1 MILNDC
7 WVGALELGEY
17 RSYAVPWLLSSL
29 IALWVLDKILLAWD
43 LEPLTLVAERLRHL
57 VVQLGDRAEAGHWRD
72 GRLLLPLVAAGAARL
87 IGL

>member
-29 IALWVLDKILLAWD
+29 IELWVLDKILLVWD
-43 LEPLTLVAERLRHL
+43 LEPLTLVAE
-57 VVQLGDRAEAGHWRD
+57 
-72 GRLLLPLVAAGAARL
+72 
-87 IGL
+87 